1 MNTQRQSA
9 AEAYRVLE
17 IVLTDLQKAERAL
30 ASSIENTPPD
40 PVEAAS
46 LATIRATIAKL
57 RLIYTA
63 QN

>member
-1 MNTQRQSA
+1 MDAKRQSA
-9 AEAYRVLE
+9 VEAYRVLKA
-17 IVLTDLQKAERAL
+17 VLTDLRKAERAL

-57 RLIYTA
+57 HLIYTA